1 MDSMRGSGGARKDA
15 ALREGVVTAPE
26 QPGRAVPTPGVPKPV
41 EYEMPTLGVP
51 LQARAEQLALALSEQ
66 AGSDQ
71 SASDRDRER
80 DRESSWTEPERAALL
95 DAVEADERVVRGAEA
110 RLARRLGAAYAAALA
125 ATEGLPDA
133 ARELE
138 LRSATAEM
146 GLALDCSCRS
156 AMRRM
161 AVAHALAERFPVT
174 LDRWEAGRID
184 RARAELVERHGS
196 PIEDSARRTTYEA
209 EALWHAEQLTPGR
222 LEPVLRRLS
231 EQARELSLDERAREA
246 VRLRRVSVE
255 SLGDGMAALT
265 LVLREWQAHA
275 IYDRVTTM
283 ALDSLAAEEEAR
295 AEARAEAARESAART
310 SAHAGEDAP
319 SSAGDSTGDDAPG
332 DAGHDRPDA
341 EGRADERS
349 TDGDD
354 RDDGEADD
362 ADAEAA
368 APLRTLDEARAD
380 TLAELMLQADPA
392 EIVGRPDRGAA
403 RVDARVSITV
413 PILSILGESREPAEL
428 LGVGPVPLET
438 AKSLAAE
445 QPTLERILTDP
456 ITEVPLA
463 VDRYRP
469 SAAMRRVLAVRDET
483 CRFPGC
489 VRRAERCDLD
499 HTHDAA
505 KGGETSVG
513 NLAHLCR
520 RHHVLKHQTPWRA
533 RQLEGGVI
541 EWTSPSGRVK
551 VDRPS
556 RSGPEFVPRPEERT
570 TEPEPKPKPDPE
582 PRPASPRP
590 PLLETAGLQ
599 PPPF

>member
-1 MDSMRGSGGARKDA
+1 MGSMRGDVVPAE
-15 ALREGVVTAPE
+15 ALRGGEATGDGIAERRPPRRMPVLGPAERAGRGESTHGRE
-26 QPGRAVPTPGVPKPV
+26 QC
-41 EYEMPTLGVP
+41 
-51 LQARAEQLALALSEQ
+51 
-66 AGSDQ
+66 GS
-71 SASDRDRER
+71 
-80 DRESSWTEPERAALL
+80 EPERAALL

-110 RLARRLGAAYAAALA
+110 RLARRLGAAYGAVLA

-138 LRSATAEM
+138 LRSAAAEM
-146 GLALDCSCRS
+146 GLALDRSCRS

-161 AVAHALAERFPVT
+161 TVAHALAERFPAT
-174 LDRWEAGRID
+174 IDRWESGRID

-196 PIEDSARRTTYEA
+196 PIEDAARRATYEA

-255 SLGDGMAALT
+255 SLGDGMASLT

-283 ALDSLAAEEEAR
+283 ALDSLAAEEQAR
-295 AEARAEAARESAART
+295 V
-310 SAHAGEDAP
+310 G
-319 SSAGDSTGDDAPG
+319 
-332 DAGHDRPDA
+332 
-341 EGRADERS
+341 
-349 TDGDD
+349 
-354 RDDGEADD
+354 
-362 ADAEAA
+362 ADAEQADA
-368 APLRTLDEARAD
+368 EQTDTEQTDTPRRTLDEARAD

-392 EIVGRPDRGAA
+392 EIVGRPDRGSA
-403 RVDARVSITV
+403 RVDGRISVTV
-413 PILSILGESREPAEL
+413 PILSILGQSTAPAEL
-428 LGVGPVPLET
+428 LGVGPVPLEI
-438 AKSLAAE
+438 AKELAAE

-505 KGGETSVG
+505 QGGETSVG

-520 RHHVLKHQTPWRA
+520 WHHVLKHQTPWRA
-533 RQLEGGVI
+533 RQLDGGVL

-556 RSGPEFVPRPEERT
+556 RSGPEFVPRPAERGPG
-570 TEPEPKPKPDPE
+570 PESSAESRLP
-582 PRPASPRP
+582 PR
-590 PLLETAGLQ
+590 LETGEHR